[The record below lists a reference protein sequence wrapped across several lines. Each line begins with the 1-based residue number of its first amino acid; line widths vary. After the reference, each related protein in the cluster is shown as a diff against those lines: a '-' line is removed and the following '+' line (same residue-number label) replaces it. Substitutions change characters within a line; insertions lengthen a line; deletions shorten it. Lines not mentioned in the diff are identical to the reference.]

1 MDGDTRRWVVGQ
13 VEDTALTGCKLL
25 RSMLSDMG
33 DVVCCLS
40 GLGIATP
47 ISVVR
52 PVGSVGLSR
61 PPSLCEMLP
70 VAHRRRNRPFEEK
83 RVTDWSFE
91 GLLDTPLRLFRSP
104 GPPAP
109 GRPEAASPEAPEE
122 EGLQILSSNDLDALE
137 GGHTSLG
144 PGDAWC
150 EVERRFFCD
159 QVWAELMRVSDG
171 QNRTEIPRVE
181 WNFQLQPQDC
191 HRPVVP
197 VAFALPHGHSWVAKT
212 LKVGPHRLEE
222 AEVKGAIFDVDGT
235 LLDTMPI
242 FYPSWPRTGEQP
254 RFGLRVS
261 EEDFYRLAGVPL
273 PDMVQ
278 RLHRAQKGCEAT
290 PAFVKDFIDEK
301 IRLHQEEEAEKGH
314 PPAISCVV
322 ALAEDYLRRG
332 IPVAIATS
340 GIKGIVL
347 QHLEAAGLK
356 DLVPAECMVFASD
369 VPKGK
374 PDPAIYLEAARRL
387 GVDPTKCRAY
397 EDGES
402 GLQSAVAA
410 GMETVDV
417 TFMEGYPAPEALRQ
431 AKEEQIRERTWL
443 L

>member
-137 GGHTSLG
+137 GPVEIVEEHTFQEVYYLRDSRLVEG
-144 PGDAWC
+144 TGDPDS
-150 EVERRFFCD
+150 ESGM
-159 QVWAELMRVSDG
+159 ELPAATTG
-171 QNRTEIPRVE
+171 
-181 WNFQLQPQDC
+181 
-191 HRPVVP
+191 
-197 VAFALPHGHSWVAKT
+197 LPPYHN

>member
-1 MDGDTRRWVVGQ
+1 M
-13 VEDTALTGCKLL
+13 
-25 RSMLSDMG
+25 
-33 DVVCCLS
+33 
-40 GLGIATP
+40 
-47 ISVVR
+47 
-52 PVGSVGLSR
+52 
-61 PPSLCEMLP
+61 
-70 VAHRRRNRPFEEK
+70 
-83 RVTDWSFE
+83 VT
-91 GLLDTPLRLFRSP
+91 
-104 GPPAP
+104 
-109 GRPEAASPEAPEE
+109 
-122 EGLQILSSNDLDALE
+122 
-137 GGHTSLG
+137 
-144 PGDAWC
+144 
-150 EVERRFFCD
+150 
-159 QVWAELMRVSDG
+159 
-171 QNRTEIPRVE
+171 
-181 WNFQLQPQDC
+181 
-191 HRPVVP
+191 
-197 VAFALPHGHSWVAKT
+197 
-212 LKVGPHRLEE
+212 VGPHRLEE

-242 FYPSWPRTGEQP
+242 FYPSWPRTATGEQP

-443 L
+443 LFLQTHLVGIRDHARHFVPITGKSHATYMFVKRKYPGGHVFLREGNHVDGAIYVIHQGSVNFFRAAPGAPKAETSWRNPVMEKGKPLGLLQPTSAGVLAREYRLCAMLPGGVFSSSPAAGSVGAEPFSVVAGAKPGVGGVQWE

>member
-1 MDGDTRRWVVGQ
+1 M
-13 VEDTALTGCKLL
+13 
-25 RSMLSDMG
+25 
-33 DVVCCLS
+33 
-40 GLGIATP
+40 
-47 ISVVR
+47 
-52 PVGSVGLSR
+52 
-61 PPSLCEMLP
+61 
-70 VAHRRRNRPFEEK
+70 
-83 RVTDWSFE
+83 VT
-91 GLLDTPLRLFRSP
+91 
-104 GPPAP
+104 
-109 GRPEAASPEAPEE
+109 
-122 EGLQILSSNDLDALE
+122 
-137 GGHTSLG
+137 
-144 PGDAWC
+144 
-150 EVERRFFCD
+150 
-159 QVWAELMRVSDG
+159 
-171 QNRTEIPRVE
+171 
-181 WNFQLQPQDC
+181 
-191 HRPVVP
+191 
-197 VAFALPHGHSWVAKT
+197 
-212 LKVGPHRLEE
+212 VGPHRLEE

-242 FYPSWPRTGEQP
+242 FYPSWPRTATGEQP

-340 GIKGIVL
+340 GIKGIVPWFQHRPRL

-443 L
+443 LFLQTHLVGIRDHARHFVPITGKSHATYMFVKRKYPGGHVFLREGNHVDGAIYVIHQGSVNFFRAAPGAPKAETSWRNPVMEKGKPLGLLQPTSAGVLAREYRLCAMLPGGVFSSSPAAGSVGAEPFSVVAGAKPGVGGVQWE